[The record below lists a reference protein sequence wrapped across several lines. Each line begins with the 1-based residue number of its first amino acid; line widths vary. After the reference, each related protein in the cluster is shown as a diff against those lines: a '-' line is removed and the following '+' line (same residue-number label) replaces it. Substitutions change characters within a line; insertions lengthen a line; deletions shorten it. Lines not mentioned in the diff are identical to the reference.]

1 MTTLIKYTEVKMSKQ
16 TSIEWLVEQYEK
28 AFTLNVNT
36 VMTSIIEQAKQMHKD
51 EIVKAWIA
59 TDNELQ
65 RLSAEEYYQKTY
77 GSNHIVDTNEMI
89 DHIGD
94 ANKMVEISDEEIEK
108 EADNTYVKYNAYA
121 IEGFIDGAKW
131 YREQLKK

>member
-1 MTTLIKYTEVKMSKQ
+1 MTKQ

-36 VMTSIIEQAKQMHKD
+36 VMTSIIEQAKQMHKE

-77 GSNHIVDTNEMI
+77 GSSP
-89 DHIGD
+89 
-94 ANKMVEISDEEIEK
+94 K
-108 EADNTYVKYNAYA
+108 
-121 IEGFIDGAKW
+121 
-131 YREQLKK
+131 